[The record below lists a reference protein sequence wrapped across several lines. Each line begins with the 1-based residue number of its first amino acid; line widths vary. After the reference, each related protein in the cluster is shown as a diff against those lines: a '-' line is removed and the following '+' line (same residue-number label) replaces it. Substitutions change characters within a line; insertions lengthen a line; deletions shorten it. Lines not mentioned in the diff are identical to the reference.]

1 MTKQE
6 SLQAIQKDLLCDF
19 GSSLAFIFVR
29 NMPKGKLNKFS
40 QTDMQA
46 TQLSPISWAWHN
58 QMEPFEY
65 IWIKLKI

>member
-6 SLQAIQKDLLCDF
+6 SLQAIQKDLQCDF

-40 QTDMQA
+40 QNDMQA
-46 TQLSPISWAWHN
+46 TQLSSISWAWHN

-65 IWIKLKI
+65 IWIK